1 MIEGIVK
8 SEEEIAEAEVVVAV
22 LFAATVFRDAHPL
35 EPNPA
40 VAHQHGAVKPSWFIV
55 TTGTP

>member
-1 MIEGIVK
+1 MK
-8 SEEEIAEAEVVVAV
+8 VVVAV

-40 VAHQHGAVKPSWFIV
+40 VAHVAGRSNAAPFPHRSQRGGV
-55 TTGTP
+55 TKAFFPPV

>member
-1 MIEGIVK
+1 LVQLVIEGIVK

-35 EPNPA
+35 EPNSA
-40 VAHQHGAVKPSWFIV
+40 VAHQHRQRKIQQS
-55 TTGTP
+55 